1 MEDPEEDRAVVRK
14 RVRHCILSIFH
25 QLELRG
31 VENGHLENAQYR
43 LEWLLSLVTRYH
55 ESNFIEH
62 GVVDLISE
70 ALGCLTYSCKIV
82 NCGKTEGIFTGSSGR
97 PL

>member
-1 MEDPEEDRAVVRK
+1 MEDPEEDIRAVMRNQ
-14 RVRHCILSIFH
+14 VRHCILSIFH

-70 ALGCLTYSCKIV
+70 ALELKKFLLALLEGQNLTSLM
-82 NCGKTEGIFTGSSGR
+82 NS
-97 PL
+97 